1 MYAKNVPVMQYVS
14 YLFWIIAKKKKKKI
28 VNLPLQLFV
37 LMV

>member
-14 YLFWIIAKKKKKKI
+14 YLFWIIAKKEKKI